1 MVLAQGS
8 VIVFLTWFINY
19 VKRYEKNDLS
29 FKSVGDGFAE
39 WWEFDLLTTI
49 PSVLNSWNESHPN
62 RFIGRSSFFETNES
76 EGFPN
81 SRHLGFS
88 KFSKETTRTDSN
100 VIKPVQKCL
109 NCLKI

>member
-39 WWEFDLLTTI
+39 
-49 PSVLNSWNESHPN
+49 
-62 RFIGRSSFFETNES
+62 
-76 EGFPN
+76 
-81 SRHLGFS
+81 
-88 KFSKETTRTDSN
+88 
-100 VIKPVQKCL
+100 
-109 NCLKI
+109 